1 MSESGKVKDEPKT
14 LPKTFVLELTRRC
27 NHRCR
32 YCYTVWGAP
41 TLAYPGSRQAEMT
54 AAEIKSIIG
63 KLQTEVPLEYLAL
76 SGGEPLLREDLPEI
90 LAFLK
95 DRGITPIIITN
106 GTLLSKERVAAT
118 RLAGSYEVSLHSY
131 RAEIHDH
138 LSGCQ
143 GAWDQVITGMT
154 NVRQAGGNLV
164 AAFVATKLNYMD
176 LFQTAEL
183 AIALGSGGMLYN
195 RINLGAHNLQY
206 ADELLPTPAMIREN
220 LDMLEELAVKYHPF
234 AISISIVIEPC
245 LVDLRKYKHLH
256 FGWCPKGGKDSYFT
270 IDPGGNVRMCNH
282 SPVILGNLKRDS
294 FTELFYHHPYI
305 RSLRESIPVE
315 CVNCEPAMKEL
326 CRGGCSAA
334 AEQCY
339 GTSSRVDPFVTL
351 SKQSHKAVRIDTW
364 HLSPASGAAGPDL

>member
-1 MSESGKVKDEPKT
+1 MRVMTQSGQAEDVPRA

-27 NHRCR
+27 NHRCL

-41 TLAYPGSRQAEMT
+41 ASGYPESLQAEMT
-54 AAEIKSIIG
+54 TAEIKALIG
-63 KLQTEVPLEYLAL
+63 KLQTEAPVEYIAL

-90 LAFLK
+90 LAFIR

-106 GTLLSKERVAAT
+106 GTLLTKERVAAT
-118 RLAGSYEVSLHSY
+118 MVGGSYEVSLHSY
-131 RAEIHDH
+131 RPEVHDR
-138 LSGCQ
+138 LSGRQ
-143 GAWDQVITGMT
+143 GAWDKVIDGMA

-164 AAFVATKLNYMD
+164 AAFVATKLNYMY

-183 AIALGSGGMLYN
+183 AIALGSWGMLYN
-195 RINLGAHNLQY
+195 RINLGAHNLRS

-220 LDMLEELAVKYHPF
+220 LDMLEELGAKYHPF

-245 LVDLRKYKHLH
+245 VVDIRKYKHIH
-256 FGWCPKGGKDSYFT
+256 FGWCPKGGENSYFT
-270 IDPGGNVRMCNH
+270 IDPEGNVRTCNH

-294 FTELFYHHPYI
+294 FVELFYHHRYV
-305 RSLRESIPVE
+305 RSFRESMPAE
-315 CVNCEPAMKEL
+315 CVDCKPALKEI

-351 SKQSHKAVRIDTW
+351 SQQCG
-364 HLSPASGAAGPDL
+364 SGCSVGPR